1 MITQPNHRPLVRVNQ
16 GCVRNP
22 PEGYPRVTNIGTWN
36 VQTLYQDGKLENL
49 ILEMLRL
56 KVDILGVSETHWGN
70 DLPDAFEEKDHIII
84 QSPRNDGIH
93 RQGVAIIMSKKLQN
107 YLSNYNLISERIMSI
122 DIDTVDGL
130 MTIFQIYAPDCSY
143 SDNDVESFYQ
153 MLQMEINKLPHN
165 SRYIILGDFNAK
177 VGKGCDEN
185 WPSVAGKFSVGRTNE
200 RGERLLQFVLT
211 NTLYKHKKSRLTT
224 WVSPNGK
231 VENQIDYIVSQK
243 CNLKLLKN
251 CRVYNSADVG
261 SDHSLLMARFVMT
274 VKKNRFKKVSVKRF
288 DVERLNNPL
297 LASEFEQKIG
307 GRFAPLLNITDTD
320 IDELYELFRDATNE
334 TTKEVVGYRKRKSV
348 EGLSAEQVELCELR
362 RTARREMLNSPQNN
376 QKKENYKKLNREV
389 KQAVKNAKIRSF
401 ERKVENLE
409 DQHRKNDSFNLF
421 NTVRSLEGKQKK
433 SLSVVKNDIGEKV
446 VHPKE
451 VLDLWKEHFEAHL
464 NTSFPHDINAI
475 NDLEPEEN
483 ELPSGPHENEINK
496 DEVRSAIRKMKKKKT
511 PGSDEI
517 TTEVIKAGGDS
528 MVDMLHKIFNVIW
541 RSEMTP
547 SEFHQYTRK
556 GTNS

>member
-1 MITQPNHRPLVRVNQ
+1 
-16 GCVRNP
+16 
-22 PEGYPRVTNIGTWN
+22 
-36 VQTLYQDGKLENL
+36 
-49 ILEMLRL
+49 
-56 KVDILGVSETHWGN
+56 
-70 DLPDAFEEKDHIII
+70 
-84 QSPRNDGIH
+84 
-93 RQGVAIIMSKKLQN
+93 
-107 YLSNYNLISERIMSI
+107 
-122 DIDTVDGL
+122 
-130 MTIFQIYAPDCSY
+130 
-143 SDNDVESFYQ
+143 
-153 MLQMEINKLPHN
+153 
-165 SRYIILGDFNAK
+165 
-177 VGKGCDEN
+177 
-185 WPSVAGKFSVGRTNE
+185 
-200 RGERLLQFVLT
+200 
-211 NTLYKHKKSRLTT
+211 
-224 WVSPNGK
+224 
-231 VENQIDYIVSQK
+231 
-243 CNLKLLKN
+243 
-251 CRVYNSADVG
+251 
-261 SDHSLLMARFVMT
+261 
-274 VKKNRFKKVSVKRF
+274 
-288 DVERLNNPL
+288 
-297 LASEFEQKIG
+297 
-307 GRFAPLLNITDTD
+307 
-320 IDELYELFRDATNE
+320 
-334 TTKEVVGYRKRKSV
+334 
-348 EGLSAEQVELCELR
+348 LR

-547 SEFHQYTRK
+547 SEFIIIK
-556 GTNS
+556 C

>member
-1 MITQPNHRPLVRVNQ
+1 
-16 GCVRNP
+16 
-22 PEGYPRVTNIGTWN
+22 
-36 VQTLYQDGKLENL
+36 
-49 ILEMLRL
+49 
-56 KVDILGVSETHWGN
+56 
-70 DLPDAFEEKDHIII
+70 
-84 QSPRNDGIH
+84 
-93 RQGVAIIMSKKLQN
+93 
-107 YLSNYNLISERIMSI
+107 
-122 DIDTVDGL
+122 
-130 MTIFQIYAPDCSY
+130 
-143 SDNDVESFYQ
+143 
-153 MLQMEINKLPHN
+153 
-165 SRYIILGDFNAK
+165 
-177 VGKGCDEN
+177 
-185 WPSVAGKFSVGRTNE
+185 
-200 RGERLLQFVLT
+200 
-211 NTLYKHKKSRLTT
+211 
-224 WVSPNGK
+224 
-231 VENQIDYIVSQK
+231 
-243 CNLKLLKN
+243 
-251 CRVYNSADVG
+251 VG

-547 SEFHQYTRK
+547 SELYTRK